1 MCFHNAEHDIW
12 ACVHACTKK
21 KGKKRRRTSV
31 HTHIHKYTHTSERLC
46 ESQNAEPEG
55 CCVSDVCI
63 VYSVVPVH
71 VGDCCTLRPHSGLV
85 LFTMTGVDSRLLSRR
100 AERPSKERGGG
111 VGGGR
116 DRRRQKEIIDYTFFH
131 LYLFT
136 YCFSLFFG
144 SSLIPSPQTSAP
156 WVTSC
161 QTARGGCRLSS
172 YPLFS
177 HFLPFG
183 IHTVLHPGNHLGTL
197 GNWTEATQM
206 LISPWPPSDMHHTPP
221 PPSRSLLPFFFFA
234 LLALSLWNLI
244 EDSKVGVEVSW
255 LSFYLMEEQR
265 DGVADRGEGCIS
277 RLGVRASLWARR
289 QVSWSS
295 PHSALPPL
303 PTIRLSVSITV
314 GWLTVWI
321 NPCSSRHV
329 LGPYQLGTGP
339 WALMR
344 KLVQG
349 NWISYCVWDFIDCY

>member
-100 AERPSKERGGG
+100 AERPSKERGGWG

-221 PPSRSLLPFFFFA
+221 PPSRSLLPFFFCPSCPKSLKSHWRQQSGSWS
-234 LLALSLWNLI
+234 LLIKFLFN
-244 EDSKVGVEVSW
+244 G
-255 LSFYLMEEQR
+255 
-265 DGVADRGEGCIS
+265 GGEG
-277 RLGVRASLWARR
+277 RGGR
-289 QVSWSS
+289 
-295 PHSALPPL
+295 
-303 PTIRLSVSITV
+303 
-314 GWLTVWI
+314 
-321 NPCSSRHV
+321 
-329 LGPYQLGTGP
+329 
-339 WALMR
+339 
-344 KLVQG
+344 
-349 NWISYCVWDFIDCY
+349 